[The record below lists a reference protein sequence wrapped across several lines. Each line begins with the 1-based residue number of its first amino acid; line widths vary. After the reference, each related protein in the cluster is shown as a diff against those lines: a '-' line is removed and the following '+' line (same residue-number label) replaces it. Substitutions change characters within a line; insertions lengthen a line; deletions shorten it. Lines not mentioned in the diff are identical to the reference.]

1 MGWHRVVFA
10 THYYLHEEVSMSSVA
25 SRSTPTRDS
34 ARPEEDDALSD
45 ALGSASSHTV
55 IIEGDVEVEVRE
67 EDEIDAAVV
76 PFCDDAVGA
85 LEHEGHEITVWS
97 LVCSPA
103 GEVVCINCTGSHTS
117 VSAALQRLLR
127 KSGGGKFVPAEPG
140 TWSGPK
146 RLVRLSESYL
156 LLRQPLPETRLKN
169 YCLLARHAH
178 ILDGLKRP
186 PDLPE
191 ARAGAVEATGEASG
205 APSKSKTSPQ
215 PRYVLGNAGAPR
227 PPKGALYGHLKG
239 MQVVCLPEW
248 EHLLWKAGSR
258 KRRGEAEALI
268 TPLPAIGLSAWKLDG
283 DLRKWNDL
291 VRQGRRAGWLPLPEA
306 LPDSTSSATP
316 GREGLRA

>member
-1 MGWHRVVFA
+1 
-10 THYYLHEEVSMSSVA
+10 MSRLA
-25 SRSTPTRDS
+25 PRSTPTRDS

-45 ALGSASSHTV
+45 TLGEATSHTV
-55 IIEGDVEVEVRE
+55 VIEDDVEVEVRE
-67 EDEIDAAVV
+67 EDERDAAVV

-103 GEVVCINCTGSHTS
+103 GEVVCINCTGPHSS

-127 KSGGGKFVPAEPG
+127 KSGGGKFVPAEPD
-140 TWSGPK
+140 TWSGPT
-146 RLVRLSESYL
+146 RLVRLGESYL

-191 ARAGAVEATGEASG
+191 ARAGAVDAAEEASG
-205 APSKSKTSPQ
+205 APSKSKSLPQ
-215 PRYVLGNAGAPR
+215 PRYVLGNADAPR

-248 EHLLWKAGSR
+248 EHLLWKAG
-258 KRRGEAEALI
+258 RRVCKGEGEALI

-291 VRQGRRAGWLPLPEA
+291 VRQGRRAGWLPLP
-306 LPDSTSSATP
+306 
-316 GREGLRA
+316 

>member
-1 MGWHRVVFA
+1 
-10 THYYLHEEVSMSSVA
+10 MSSVA

-127 KSGGGKFVPAEPG
+127 KSGGGNFVPAEPG
-140 TWSGPK
+140 TWRALEEQNVTPATLCAGQCRRASSSK
-146 RLVRLSESYL
+146 RCPVRALEGHAGRVPARVGAPFVESREPQAQGRGRSPDYSTASNRSVRL
-156 LLRQPLPETRLKN
+156 
-169 YCLLARHAH
+169 
-178 ILDGLKRP
+178 
-186 PDLPE
+186 E
-191 ARAGAVEATGEASG
+191 ARWRPAQVE
-205 APSKSKTSPQ
+205 
-215 PRYVLGNAGAPR
+215 RPR
-227 PPKGALYGHLKG
+227 PPGT
-239 MQVVCLPEW
+239 P
-248 EHLLWKAGSR
+248 
-258 KRRGEAEALI
+258 RGLAAS
-268 TPLPAIGLSAWKLDG
+268 PRSHA
-283 DLRKWNDL
+283 
-291 VRQGRRAGWLPLPEA
+291 
-306 LPDSTSSATP
+306 
-316 GREGLRA
+316 

>member
-1 MGWHRVVFA
+1 
-10 THYYLHEEVSMSSVA
+10 MSSVA
-25 SRSTPTRDS
+25 PRSTPTRDS

-55 IIEGDVEVEVRE
+55 VIEGDVEVEVRE

-127 KSGGGKFVPAEPG
+127 KSGGGKFVPAEPDI
-140 TWSGPK
+140 WSGPK
-146 RLVRLSESYL
+146 RLVRLGESYL

-191 ARAGAVEATGEASG
+191 ARAGAVDATGEASG
-205 APSKSKTSPQ
+205 APSKSKSLPQ
-215 PRYVLGNAGAPR
+215 PRYV
-227 PPKGALYGHLKG
+227 KG

-258 KRRGEAEALI
+258 KRKGEVEALI

-291 VRQGRRAGWLPLPEA
+291 VRQGRCAGWLPLP
-306 LPDSTSSATP
+306 
-316 GREGLRA
+316 